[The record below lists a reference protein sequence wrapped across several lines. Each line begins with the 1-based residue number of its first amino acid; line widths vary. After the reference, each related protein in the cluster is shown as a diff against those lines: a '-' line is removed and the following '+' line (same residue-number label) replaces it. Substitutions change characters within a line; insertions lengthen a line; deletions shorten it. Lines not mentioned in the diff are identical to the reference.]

1 MKRSDII
8 FIAICVVLIATAFI
22 FFNAISLKAGRE
34 VVIEE
39 GNEVFGTYPLSED
52 MTIEVPGIL
61 GVSTVVIENGEVY
74 MKNSPCPNKVCINM
88 GKISKTGNTIICIPN
103 RIYITIK

>member
-1 MKRSDII
+1 MKKGDII
-8 FIAICVVLIATAFI
+8 FIVVCAVLIATAFI
-22 FFNAISLKAGRE
+22 SFKSISAKAGRT

-39 GNEVFGTYPLSED
+39 ANEVFGTYPLSED
-52 MTIEVPGIL
+52 RVIEVPGIL

-74 MKNSPCPNKVCINM
+74 MKDSPCPNKVCIDM
-88 GKISKTGNTIICIPN
+88 GRKSKKGDTIICIPN

>member
-8 FIAICVVLIATAFI
+8 FIVICVVLIATAFV
-22 FFNAISLKAGRE
+22 FFKSISANAGRT

-39 GNEVFGTYPLSED
+39 GNEVFGTYPISED
-52 MTIEVPGIL
+52 RVIEVTGIL
-61 GVSTVVIENGEVY
+61 GVSTVVIEDGEVY
-74 MKNSPCPNKVCINM
+74 MKDSPCPNKVCINM
-88 GKISKTGNTIICIPN
+88 GRISKKGDTIVCIPN